1 MVHERVNCDGCG
13 QKGIIGIRY
22 KCAVCSD
29 FDFCERCEATIEH
42 EHPFLKI
49 KTLKQTPVKIFTVV
63 NHDEDTSLE
72 INGQQINIPSSLNGL
87 VEKGMHFVEG
97 FLRNH
102 KGQQGR
108 GGFGGM
114 CGRNWGCPR
123 KNFNKEEE
131 KV

>member
-1 MVHERVNCDGCG
+1 MVVHGRVNCDGCG

-87 VEKGMHFVEG
+87 V
-97 FLRNH
+97 
-102 KGQQGR
+102 
-108 GGFGGM
+108 
-114 CGRNWGCPR
+114 
-123 KNFNKEEE
+123 
-131 KV
+131 